1 MSENE
6 NSPLIENPPDL
17 RPSTIKRQILG
28 GFLAL
33 MSNIAFVWYN
43 YYIKKFKQDV
53 SDVLLVRSIVTI
65 LIFGS
70 ISFVCKENF
79 LPNIEQC
86 ESKKQY
92 WIKCGLLIFQVF
104 LSDFK
109 LNAFIKIF
117 LQMLKLTSV

>member
-6 NSPLIENPPDL
+6 NSPLLENSPDS
-17 RPSTIKRQILG
+17 RPSTIKRKILG

-53 SDVLLVRSIVTI
+53 SDVLLVRSMVTI

-70 ISFVCKENF
+70 ISWVYKENL

-92 WIKCGLLIFQVF
+92 WIKVGLLIFQVF
-104 LSDFK
+104 LSDLK
-109 LNAFIKIF
+109 LNLFIKIF
-117 LQMLKLTSV
+117 PQMKTSMVA

>member
-6 NSPLIENPPDL
+6 NSPLLDNTINS
-17 RPSTIKRQILG
+17 RPSTIKRQLLG

-33 MSNIAFVWYN
+33 MSSFTYVWYDYFIN
-43 YYIKKFKQDV
+43 KFKEDV

-70 ISFVCKENF
+70 ISTACKENF

-86 ESKKQY
+86 ETKMQY
-92 WIKCGLLIFQVF
+92 WITCGLLVFQV
-104 LSDFK
+104 
-109 LNAFIKIF
+109 
-117 LQMLKLTSV
+117 Q